1 LQTAIYRHCLVGPGR
16 LGSALLR
23 ALAGAGHR
31 VTAVGVRPAAGLDA
45 ESAPPRLAVADA
57 MRLSLSEAAGRPLVL
72 WLTVPD
78 DAIAAVATDTLSA
91 AGGADLGAVVAVH
104 CSGLMGLQ
112 QLAPWRRAGAQ
123 VVALHPL
130 QSFTPTAGGTVAC
143 PVSDPFAAV
152 PIAVTADTA
161 QAEAAGTALAE
172 AIGGRP
178 FPLREAD
185 KPLYHLAAAVASNLL
200 VALQSQAGELMR
212 QATHKGSVTDA
223 LQLLA
228 PLVRTSLENSLS
240 LGPERALTG
249 PVARGDAGTVRA
261 HLALLAHEPARLGDS
276 YCSLS
281 QQALALAAP
290 RLDNETVQTMQRL
303 LGGYPDQAVEACAEK
318 AIEAGPEPSTEAAAE
333 PQP

>member
-1 LQTAIYRHCLVGPGR
+1 MQTATYRHCLVGPGR

-23 ALAGAGHR
+23 ALTGAGQR
-31 VTAVGVRPAAGLDA
+31 VTAVGLRPAAGLDT
-45 ESAPPRLAVADA
+45 ESTPPRLVVSDAV
-57 MRLSLSEAAGRPLVL
+57 RLSLSEAAGRPLVV

-78 DAIAAVATDTLSA
+78 DAIAAVAADTLSA
-91 AGGADLGAVVAVH
+91 AGDADLDAVVAVH

-112 QLAPWRRAGAQ
+112 QLAAWRRAGAQ
-123 VVALHPL
+123 VVAFHPL
-130 QSFTPTAGGTVAC
+130 QSFAPTAVGPAD
-143 PVSDPFAAV
+143 PMSDPFAAV
-152 PIAVTADTA
+152 PVAVTADTP

-178 FPLREAD
+178 FPLHEAD

-212 QATHKGSVTDA
+212 QATHQGSLTDA

-228 PLVRTSLENSLS
+228 PLVRTSLENSLR

-276 YCSLS
+276 YRLLS

-290 RLDNETVQTMQRL
+290 RLDNETVQTLQRL
-303 LGGYPDQAVEACAEK
+303 LGGYPDQAVEACSEGAVDAGTAWCAEATAK
-318 AIEAGPEPSTEAAAE
+318 PRP
-333 PQP
+333 